1 MRGNALRE
9 LPAALA
15 ALPRLRVLD
24 ARANGLTTIPDALA
38 DAPALEKLDL
48 RWNDLRA
55 LPRAASALERRGCF
69 VLW

>member
-15 ALPRLRVLD
+15 ALPGCGSST
-24 ARANGLTTIPDALA
+24 RANGLTTLPDAFA
-38 DAPALEKLDL
+38 GAPALEKLDL

-55 LPRAASALERRGCF
+55 LPPAASALERRGCF

>member
-1 MRGNALRE
+1 MPDWVARLRALEMLDRAHNALRT
-9 LPAALA
+9 
-15 ALPRLRVLD
+15 V
-24 ARANGLTTIPDALA
+24 PDALG

-55 LPRAASALERRGCF
+55 LPRAASALARRGCF